1 MITYSGCTPE
11 IWQRTDDETVV
22 FSLPLSSGG
31 IPFNIHAPSNGDGGC
46 NCNIELLFFSYSN
59 NSNGNFSLEV
69 ENSEGMLTFQLIANT
84 GEAVALPSTQLA
96 VNKTEWNIEVYST
109 NPVKKVYSDIV
120 EGNTYS
126 LNTTGWD
133 KGIYV
138 VNAIIND
145 EKITNKF
152 AVK

>member
-1 MITYSGCTPE
+1 
-11 IWQRTDDETVV
+11 
-22 FSLPLSSGG
+22 
-31 IPFNIHAPSNGDGGC
+31 
-46 NCNIELLFFSYSN
+46 
-59 NSNGNFSLEV
+59 
-69 ENSEGMLTFQLIANT
+69 MLTFQLIANT